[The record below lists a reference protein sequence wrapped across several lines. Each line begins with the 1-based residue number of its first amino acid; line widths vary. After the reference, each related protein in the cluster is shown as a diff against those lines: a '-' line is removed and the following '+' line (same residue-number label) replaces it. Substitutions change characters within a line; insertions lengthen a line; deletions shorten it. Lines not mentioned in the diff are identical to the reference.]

1 VNVVATYAPDQL
13 AALDHVIDM
22 RLDLAERETH
32 LVRIQRPPK
41 HEGHNLSSRAWYSP
55 ASCRNGGT
63 TLFVMANEFS
73 APDLRLPERQLM
85 PG

>member
-41 HEGHNLSSRAWYSP
+41 HERHNLSSRARYSP
-55 ASCRNGGT
+55 ASCRNGGAA
-63 TLFVMANEFS
+63 LFVMANEFS

>member
-1 VNVVATYAPDQL
+1 V
-13 AALDHVIDM
+13 

-41 HEGHNLSSRAWYSP
+41 HEGHNLGSRAWYPP
-55 ASCRNGGT
+55 ASRRNGGT

-73 APDLRLPERQLM
+73 APGLRLPERQLM
-85 PG
+85 TG